1 MTTDETRYGAPAD
14 EGATQGRESQGKPE
28 ARGDEAAGRSAKAS
42 GAGKP
47 AGGAMKPAAK
57 EPAGGGSGGEQTAAT
72 ATSRVPRSAA
82 VETVTGDA
90 RPAAAGDPPSAAA
103 TAEQPAGAAEVAPDP
118 PSRLAR
124 ALAPAG
130 RALTSQRAPR
140 LRAGISAF
148 LVVAAVLAVL
158 VSTLALWSRSII
170 FDTDAY
176 VRIVAPVAEDP
187 QVRRAVAGFVAESA
201 VKATALEARIEDAL
215 PSDAKVLAP
224 VLTSSLRRFL
234 ADEVDDFLGTE
245 LARRL
250 WVDINRLAHNQLI
263 AALQDENRY
272 ITVGRSDV
280 ELNLLPLVAVALQ
293 RLEDEIPRLLGRD
306 VTLPQIDPA
315 TAPDDIRTLLQ
326 DALGRRLPADF
337 GTITLLR
344 GTQGYEAKQALRLF
358 NDLVILV
365 VVLTVVLIA
374 AAVLVAVRR
383 LRTVL
388 WLGIGALLA
397 FIVARV
403 VAVQLEEAI
412 TGAIASQGGAAV
424 ARSVL
429 GSTVDSLNGFF
440 IWVAVAGAVAA
451 VAAFLATR
459 PAWLAAVGE
468 KVAELFG
475 VASDLTTPDT
485 RSGRW
490 LAEHLDQLRIGGV
503 AVAIVALLFATASP
517 TAVLVIVVALV
528 VYELALTTYAV
539 GVPREPEE
547 GPPGDP

>member
-1 MTTDETRYGAPAD
+1 
-14 EGATQGRESQGKPE
+14 
-28 ARGDEAAGRSAKAS
+28 
-42 GAGKP
+42 
-47 AGGAMKPAAK
+47 
-57 EPAGGGSGGEQTAAT
+57 
-72 ATSRVPRSAA
+72 
-82 VETVTGDA
+82 
-90 RPAAAGDPPSAAA
+90 
-103 TAEQPAGAAEVAPDP
+103 
-118 PSRLAR
+118 
-124 ALAPAG
+124 
-130 RALTSQRAPR
+130 
-140 LRAGISAF
+140 
-148 LVVAAVLAVL
+148 
-158 VSTLALWSRSII
+158 
-170 FDTDAY
+170 
-176 VRIVAPVAEDP
+176 
-187 QVRRAVAGFVAESA
+187 VAGFVAESA

-403 VAVQLEEAI
+403 VAVQLEEVV
-412 TGAIASQGGAAV
+412 TGAIESQGGAAV

-517 TAVLVIVVALV
+517 TAVLVIVLALV